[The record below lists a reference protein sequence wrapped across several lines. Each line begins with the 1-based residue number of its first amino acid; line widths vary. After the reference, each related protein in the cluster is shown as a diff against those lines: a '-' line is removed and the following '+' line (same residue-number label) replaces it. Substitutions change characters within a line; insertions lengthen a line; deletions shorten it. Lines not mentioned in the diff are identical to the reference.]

1 MFKEKKKRETEL
13 NDKMSFK
20 REQEIKDLRWLL

>member
-20 REQEIKDLRWLL
+20 REREIKDLR